1 MRKTLLTQ
9 NGHEDIEVGGIS
21 NQQLTIWPGVRL
33 LEINQ
38 YEAEASKT
46 RSRLAHLRLGDPG
59 SSSTGTAIRTH
70 GPFLAIPTRSLPVG
84 YSICSWLSEWQ
95 QAAIRHILQ
104 PLFSQS

>member
-70 GPFLAIPTRSLPVG
+70 GPFLAILLDPCRLVTLFARGYRSGNRP
-84 YSICSWLSEWQ
+84 
-95 QAAIRHILQ
+95 R
-104 PLFSQS
+104 